1 MTRWAKDVRPDNVLP
16 EYPRPQMVRKR
27 WQNLNGLWDYA
38 IRPKGE
44 SQPAEWDGKILVPF
58 AAESALS
65 GVMKDVGKDNRLW
78 YRRTFTVPQDWKD
91 QRVLLHFG
99 AVDWETTV
107 WVNGKE
113 VRHPPRRLRP
123 VHVRPRRRGEAR
135 RRQRDRRRRL
145 GPHRRRRAA
154 ARQAAQQ
161 APRHLVHAGDGIW
174 QTVWIEPVPKTR
186 VESLRITP
194 KIEGQDASIR
204 IEAHWGGTGRTRLR
218 ALGDPGGSR
227 CRGQTRCVNVDRFI
241 RR

>member
-1 MTRWAKDVRPDNVLP
+1 VGIRDPPEGRVAAEQLGRP
-16 EYPRPQMVRKR
+16 
-27 WQNLNGLWDYA
+27 
-38 IRPKGE
+38 
-44 SQPAEWDGKILVPF
+44 ILVPF

-65 GVMKDVGKDNRLW
+65 GVMKDVGTDNRLW
-78 YRRTFTVPQDWKD
+78 YRRTFTVPEDWKD

-113 VRHPPRRLRP
+113 VGTHRGGYDPFSFDLADAAKAGGENEIVVAVWDPTDAGEQPRGKQLSKPHGIWYTP
-123 VHVRPRRRGEAR
+123 VT
-135 RRQRDRRRRL
+135 
-145 GPHRRRRAA
+145 
-154 ARQAAQQ
+154 
-161 APRHLVHAGDGIW
+161 GIW